1 MSRDATESRYLP
13 PMSVTSVAPEQLRP
27 ELHQRIDRMDAEQ
40 LELLRHILLKLE
52 LDQVVAKLHETFDA
66 ARCAGKLSRVD
77 EVIREV
83 RAGYPYA

>member
-1 MSRDATESRYLP
+1 
-13 PMSVTSVAPEQLRP
+13 MSVTSVAPEPLRP

-52 LDQVVAKLHETFDA
+52 LDQVVATLHESFDT
-66 ARCAGKLSRVD
+66 ARRAGRLSRVD

-83 RAGYPYA
+83 RARHPYA